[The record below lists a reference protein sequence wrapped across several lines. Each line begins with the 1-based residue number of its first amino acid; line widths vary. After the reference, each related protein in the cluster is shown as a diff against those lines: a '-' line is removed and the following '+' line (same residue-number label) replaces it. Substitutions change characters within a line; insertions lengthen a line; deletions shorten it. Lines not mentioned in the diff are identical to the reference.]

1 MIPVT
6 YGYARVSKSDRDD
19 RNLETQLRELAN
31 HGVRKELIFSDVMT
45 GRLMSRPGWDGL
57 MARIQSN
64 DTIALVWLDR
74 FSRNFDEG
82 VRIQADLTSR
92 NIGIVAI
99 KEGIDTTDDS
109 AAAKYFRRMMMAN
122 GAYQADSTS
131 ERIKVGQERAKAEG
145 RQPGRPPALSPD
157 QVNECKGMF
166 AGNPSVSRVA
176 RIMKISWSTANK
188 AIFDES
194 SAQAGIC
201 NDRHRPAPLRL
212 SRALR
217 LLRRGLRRRLGN
229 GDRKRDGVSCR
240 WHPAARLP
248 VGR

>member
-1 MIPVT
+1 
-6 YGYARVSKSDRDD
+6 
-19 RNLETQLRELAN
+19 
-31 HGVRKELIFSDVMT
+31 MT
-45 GRLMSRPGWDGL
+45 GRLMSRPGWNEL
-57 MARIQSN
+57 MARVQPN
-64 DTIALVWLDR
+64 DTIVLVWLDR

-145 RQPGRPPALSPD
+145 RPPGRPPALSPD
-157 QVNECKGMF
+157 QVHECKRMF
-166 AGNPSVSRVA
+166 AENPSVSRVA

-194 SAQAGIC
+194 SAQ
-201 NDRHRPAPLRL
+201 
-212 SRALR
+212 
-217 LLRRGLRRRLGN
+217 
-229 GDRKRDGVSCR
+229 
-240 WHPAARLP
+240 
-248 VGR
+248 VGMQ

>member
-1 MIPVT
+1 MKSAVIPVT
-6 YGYARVSKSDRDD
+6 YGYARVSKTDD
-19 RNLETQLRELAN
+19 VTRNLETQPHILQE
-31 HGVRKELIFSDVMT
+31 HGMRSEHIFADEMT
-45 GRLMSRPGWDGL
+45 GRLMSRPGWDDV
-57 MARIQSN
+57 MARVQPN
-64 DTIALVWLDR
+64 DTIVLVWLDR

-145 RQPGRPPALSPD
+145 RPPGRPPALSPD
-157 QVNECKGMF
+157 QVNECKRMF
-166 AGNPSVSRVA
+166 PENPSVSRVA
-176 RIMKISWSTANK
+176 RIMKVSWSTANR

-194 SAQAGIC
+194 SAQAGMQ
-201 NDRHRPAPLRL
+201 
-212 SRALR
+212 
-217 LLRRGLRRRLGN
+217 
-229 GDRKRDGVSCR
+229 
-240 WHPAARLP
+240 
-248 VGR
+248 

>member
-1 MIPVT
+1 MMIPVT

-19 RNLETQLRELAN
+19 RNLETQLRELAI
-31 HGVRKELIFSDVMT
+31 HGIREELIFSDVMS
-45 GRLMSRPGWDGL
+45 GRLMSRPGWDDL

-64 DTIALVWLDR
+64 DTIVVVWLDR
-74 FSRNFDEG
+74 FSRNFEEG

-145 RQPGRPPALSPD
+145 RPPALSPD
-157 QVNECKGMF
+157 QVNECKRMF
-166 AGNPSVSRVA
+166 AENPSVSRVA

-194 SAQAGIC
+194 PAQAGMQ
-201 NDRHRPAPLRL
+201 
-212 SRALR
+212 
-217 LLRRGLRRRLGN
+217 
-229 GDRKRDGVSCR
+229 
-240 WHPAARLP
+240 
-248 VGR
+248 

>member
-31 HGVRKELIFSDVMT
+31 HGVREELIFSDVMT
-45 GRLMSRPGWDGL
+45 GRLMSRPGWDEL
-57 MARIQSN
+57 VARVQAN
-64 DTIALVWLDR
+64 DTIVVVWLDR

-92 NIGIVAI
+92 DIGIVAI
-99 KEGIDTTDDS
+99 KEGIDTTDEG
-109 AAAKYFRRMMMAN
+109 AAAKYSRRMMLAN

-145 RQPGRPPALSPD
+145 RPPGRPPARPPALSHG
-157 QVNECKGMF
+157 QVNECKRMF
-166 AGNPSVSRVA
+166 AENPSVSRVA

-194 SAQAGIC
+194 SAQAG
-201 NDRHRPAPLRL
+201 
-212 SRALR
+212 
-217 LLRRGLRRRLGN
+217 
-229 GDRKRDGVSCR
+229 KQ
-240 WHPAARLP
+240 
-248 VGR
+248 

>member
-31 HGVRKELIFSDVMT
+31 HGIRGELIFSDVMT
-45 GRLMSRPGWDGL
+45 GRLMSRPGWDEL
-57 MARIQSN
+57 MARLQAN
-64 DTIALVWLDR
+64 DTIVVVWLDR

-82 VRIQADLTSR
+82 VRIQAGLTSR

-131 ERIKVGQERAKAEG
+131 ERIKAGQERAKAEG
-145 RQPGRPPALSPD
+145 RPPGRPPARPPALSPD
-157 QVNECKGMF
+157 QVHECKRMF
-166 AGNPSVSRVA
+166 AENPSVSRVA
-176 RIMKISWSTANK
+176 RIMKISWSTANR
-188 AIFDES
+188 AIFEES
-194 SAQAGIC
+194 SAQAGMQ
-201 NDRHRPAPLRL
+201 
-212 SRALR
+212 
-217 LLRRGLRRRLGN
+217 
-229 GDRKRDGVSCR
+229 
-240 WHPAARLP
+240 
-248 VGR
+248 

>member
-1 MIPVT
+1 MPRAESLGVGRSGIPARTAANRGGEAMMIPVT

-31 HGVRKELIFSDVMT
+31 HGIREELIFSDVMT
-45 GRLMSRPGWDGL
+45 GRLMSRPGWNDL
-57 MARIQSN
+57 MARIQPN
-64 DTIALVWLDR
+64 DTIVVVWLDR
-74 FSRNFDEG
+74 FSRNFEEG

-145 RQPGRPPALSPD
+145 RPPGRPPALSPD
-157 QVNECKGMF
+157 QVNECKRMF
-166 AGNPSVSRVA
+166 AENPSVSRVA

-194 SAQAGIC
+194 SAQAGMQ
-201 NDRHRPAPLRL
+201 
-212 SRALR
+212 
-217 LLRRGLRRRLGN
+217 
-229 GDRKRDGVSCR
+229 
-240 WHPAARLP
+240 
-248 VGR
+248 